1 MIMKNSFILG
11 LMLAVS
17 AAFAQVLGPGS
28 AAPNIEVKTWV
39 QGKPIKSFSKKGTY
53 VVEFWATWCGP
64 CIQSIPHINELSKKH
79 KSVKFLG
86 VSIWEENTKNEV
98 QDFVKKM
105 ADKMTYNVAFGG
117 MRDGMAKTWMEAAAQ
132 NGIPAAFIVKDQ
144 KIMWVGHPMGM
155 DKPLE
160 AVLNGT
166 HDVEKARQSF
176 DAQVAKDQAAQK
188 MFKEANEIEALIN
201 EGKLPDA
208 KERLGKLESNPDAA
222 QMVGDLKFKLLL
234 VENIEGW
241 KAECDTRIEQS
252 EDARNNLA
260 MFANRNAK
268 KLPEQSKWV
277 IERLMATADKYRPN
291 WYPWLNA
298 GRVYLQLKEYD
309 KAIAAAEKSKQIILD
324 FQKANP
330 NEPKGNAEDILNKLI
345 ENINKAKA
353 GS

>member
-1 MIMKNSFILG
+1 MKKSFILG

-28 AAPNIEVKTWV
+28 AAPNIEFKTWV

-79 KSVKFLG
+79 KQVKFLG

-117 MRDGMAKTWMEAAAQ
+117 MREGMAKTWMEAAGQ
-132 NGIPAAFIVKDQ
+132 NGIPAAFIVRDR
-144 KIMWVGHPMGM
+144 KIMWVGHPMEM

-166 HDVEKARQSF
+166 HDVEKARQAF
-176 DAQVAKDQAAQK
+176 DAEVAKNQAAQK
-188 MFKEANEIEALIN
+188 MYQEASAIEGMIN
-201 EGKLPDA
+201 DGKLPEA
-208 KERLGKLESNPDAA
+208 KDRLGKLESNPDAA
-222 QMVGDLKFKLLL
+222 PMVKDIKFKLMA
-234 VENIEGW
+234 IEDTDGW
-241 KAECDTRIEQS
+241 KAECEQRIEKS
-252 EDARNNLA
+252 EEARNNLG

-268 KLPEQSKWV
+268 KLPEQAKWLV
-277 IERLMATADKYRPN
+277 ERLMATAGKFRPN

-298 GRVYLQLKEYD
+298 ARVYLQLKEYD
-309 KAIAAAEKSKQIILD
+309 KAIAAAERSKQIIQD
-324 FQKANP
+324 HQKANP
-330 NEPKGNAEDILNKLI
+330 NEPKGNAEDVLNKLI
-345 ENINKAKA
+345 ESINKEKA